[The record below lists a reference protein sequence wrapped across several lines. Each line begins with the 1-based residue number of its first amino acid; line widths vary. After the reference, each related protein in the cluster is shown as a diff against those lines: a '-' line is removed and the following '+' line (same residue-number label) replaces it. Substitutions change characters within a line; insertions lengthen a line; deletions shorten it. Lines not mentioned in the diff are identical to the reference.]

1 MTDEPLSPGD
11 LLPPA
16 LERALPPAAA
26 GARRRVLYF
35 MRTADCA
42 VCRGHVRRLA
52 ALAPELR
59 ALGADVVV
67 IAPAAAAAA
76 PSIAGQPFPVLLVD
90 GLHAAAGLSR
100 ALFGKVQQSG
110 TVLVDGAG
118 VVRLVRRATIPFQA
132 FDERE
137 LLAALRGEAS
147 WGDLAAHASS

>member
-1 MTDEPLSPGD
+1 
-11 LLPPA
+11 
-16 LERALPPAAA
+16 
-26 GARRRVLYF
+26 

-52 ALAPELR
+52 ALAEAFRL
-59 ALGADVVV
+59 LGADVVV
-67 IAPAAAAAA
+67 IAPQAA
-76 PSIAGQPFPVLLVD
+76 PLGAAPWVAEQPFPVLLVD
-90 GLHAAAGLSR
+90 GLHAAAGLGR

-110 TVLVDGAG
+110 TVLVDGGG